1 MLKKAGKEWKLM
13 SKSNP
18 DKVLKNFGTKKP
30 SQEAVNKEERRVQFF
45 KHQGALGKHMGGK

>member
-1 MLKKAGKEWKLM
+1 MLKKVGKEWKLM

-18 DKVLKNFGTKKP
+18 DKVLKNFGSKKP

>member
-1 MLKKAGKEWKLM
+1 MLRKVGGEWKLM

-18 DKVLKNFGTKKP
+18 DKVLKNFGKKKP

-45 KHQGALGKHMGGK
+45 KHGGALSKTIKG